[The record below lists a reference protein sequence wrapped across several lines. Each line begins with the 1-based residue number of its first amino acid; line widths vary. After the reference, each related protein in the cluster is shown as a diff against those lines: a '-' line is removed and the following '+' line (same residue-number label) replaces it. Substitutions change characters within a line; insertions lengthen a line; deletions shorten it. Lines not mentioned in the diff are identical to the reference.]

1 MIVIPL
7 PLKKEKKEI
16 FPKNQRKDKKI
27 KKKFKQFFVQASTY
41 SKFFF
46 RENEL
51 YESLHAK

>member
-7 PLKKEKKEI
+7 PLKKRKKKYSQKTKEKI
-16 FPKNQRKDKKI
+16 KKI

-46 RENEL
+46 FVKMN